1 MSPGDR
7 PSKRSSTRFDQQ
19 GRLASAEEATRL
31 RRQLTSW
38 LRDLGMST
46 DTVDTIG
53 LASYEAMA
61 NVVIHAYP
69 PGTVGRLAVSAQLD
83 HDAIT
88 VTVTDRGRWKPALT
102 GRRPLHGRGLLLIR
116 RLAERVA
123 VIRGEQGTTV
133 SMTWPT
139 RTRQPVQGY

>member
-7 PSKRSSTRFDQQ
+7 PFKRSATRFDQQ

-31 RRQLTSW
+31 RRQLTGW
-38 LRDLGMST
+38 LRDLGMSA

-61 NVVIHAYP
+61 NVVTHAYP

-83 HDAIT
+83 HDTIT
-88 VTVTDRGRWKPALT
+88 VTVTDRGRWKPAQAEPQL
-102 GRRPLHGRGLLLIR
+102 LHGRGLLLIR
-116 RLAERVA
+116 HLAEQVA
-123 VIRGEQGTTV
+123 VDPGEQGTTV
-133 SMTWPT
+133 SMSF
-139 RTRQPVQGY
+139 PVDAGGSGR